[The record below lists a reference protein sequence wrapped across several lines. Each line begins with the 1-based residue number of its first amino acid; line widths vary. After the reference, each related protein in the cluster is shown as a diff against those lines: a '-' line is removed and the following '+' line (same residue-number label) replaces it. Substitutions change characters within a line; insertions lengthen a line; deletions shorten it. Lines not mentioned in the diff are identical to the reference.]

1 MTKFEQH
8 VDINAPVE
16 TVWSVLA
23 NPNQWPLW
31 FPGVE
36 GVTNLTGVDT
46 GATFQWQSGGETNVG
61 SITRVDPNQ
70 RLEVTNQHGSHQ
82 ATHIFQLAHHGGLFG
97 MGGSGTRLDY
107 TFEYQVPGGIVGD
120 FIAGG
125 NPIDTLKVKHT
136 LDKVKQLAESA
147 AGNR

>member
-31 FPGVE
+31 FPGIE

-70 RLEVTNQHGSHQ
+70 RLEVTTQHGTHQ

-107 TFEYQVPGGIVGD
+107 TFEYQVPGGIIGD
-120 FIAGG
+120 FIVGG